1 MSIPSNEDILALLDQ
16 LAIGTA
22 DDLESQWIDFK
33 PWTDSKAA
41 MKEAVE
47 YAVCFANAEGG
58 VVVFGVA
65 DKVRGRS
72 AAIHGADG
80 YSLDVW
86 RRGIFDST
94 RPNLTV
100 IVEELPVPEGSGRLL
115 LVRIPRGDHPPY
127 GTAQGLF
134 KKRVS
139 KNCMPLDAQL
149 FHKSR
154 SMTNAVD
161 WSGQHAK
168 GVETADLDQTE
179 IARARNIL
187 RRVNPESE
195 LLKLDDQSFL
205 VGLGGMRNGKVT
217 NAGLLLFG
225 REQVLSQLCPQ
236 HQVHYVLQVSD
247 LEIAR
252 NNSYR
257 QGLLNVLEQI
267 ENAFTGPMN
276 PEQELTVG
284 FFKLRIPS
292 FPIEVVREAVLNAV
306 THRDYTDP
314 GEVLIRHAPR
324 ELVVTSPGGFL
335 AGITPENILR
345 HEPVSR
351 NRTLAEALEKLRLVE
366 RAGIGRRRIF
376 IPMLSYGKRM
386 PVYETDGIRVTLKIF
401 DGTID
406 HRMASLVAKWKG
418 EGRTIELDGL
428 LLLTYLKEHAFID
441 TLTASKL
448 LQLPR
453 DAARVALEE
462 LAQPRIGILERRG
475 RTRAATYHLTKGVA
489 RDLLGKA
496 AYTKIKGLDPIRYAE
511 MVKAFVADHGSI
523 TPQECRELL
532 GLGDSQTA
540 RVDVSRYLKKWS
552 GPNGFL
558 KRHGVPPKVH
568 YVSK

>member
-1 MSIPSNEDILALLDQ
+1 
-16 LAIGTA
+16 
-22 DDLESQWIDFK
+22 
-33 PWTDSKAA
+33 
-41 MKEAVE
+41 
-47 YAVCFANAEGG
+47 
-58 VVVFGVA
+58 
-65 DKVRGRS
+65 
-72 AAIHGADG
+72 
-80 YSLDVW
+80 
-86 RRGIFDST
+86 
-94 RPNLTV
+94 
-100 IVEELPVPEGSGRLL
+100 
-115 LVRIPRGDHPPY
+115 
-127 GTAQGLF
+127 
-134 KKRVS
+134 
-139 KNCMPLDAQL
+139 
-149 FHKSR
+149 
-154 SMTNAVD
+154 
-161 WSGQHAK
+161 
-168 GVETADLDQTE
+168 
-179 IARARNIL
+179 
-187 RRVNPESE
+187 
-195 LLKLDDQSFL
+195 
-205 VGLGGMRNGKVT
+205 
-217 NAGLLLFG
+217 
-225 REQVLSQLCPQ
+225 
-236 HQVHYVLQVSD
+236 

-284 FFKLRIPS
+284 FFKLRIPA

-314 GEVLIRHAPR
+314 GEVLIRHIPR

-386 PVYETDGIRVTLKIF
+386 PVYDTDGMRVTLRIF
-401 DGTID
+401 DGTFD
-406 HRMASLVAKWKG
+406 QRMASLVAKWKG

-428 LLLTYLKEHAFID
+428 LLLAYLREHAFID

-453 DAARVALEE
+453 DAARVTLED

-558 KRHGVPPKVH
+558 KRHGMPPKVH